1 MGTKGKLE
9 SMREEITSLFFELGS
24 APKVTKALA
33 ERHGVYAHVR
43 SVRKK
48 IAKWDLRQDN
58 TSTSTTTTDDTEYSV
73 DVMKTDAFKAYCQKE
88 GLDISK
94 VKSAKYVNHDG
105 QQKFNVVLDYNET
118 FEFDWDKFVQSI
130 SKDITVDVPPKRK
143 AQNKKALHLYQSDMH
158 VGAWVEED
166 SIYENEYSLE
176 VVNSRLAS
184 VRALA
189 YKKHAEYGVF
199 DTLAI
204 FDLGDMLDGLNAN
217 TTRGGHKLPQN
228 MDNMQQF
235 DSAISAYKIH
245 ISELMASGIAENV
258 VFHATCNDNHSSF
271 FSYFALRAIAEWSKV
286 KYPTLK
292 VNIQTKFLDTY
303 TYGDHTFILTHGKDK
318 VHMKHGMPKILDKK
332 TEIYIKD
339 YIDQK
344 ELKGNIHV
352 IKGDLHQDCVDFCN
366 RFRYRNVLSLFGASG
381 WVFTNFGYARAGFS
395 YDVVDMDSKDVMEGR
410 LFFKY

>member
-1 MGTKGKLE
+1 MGKKGKLE
-9 SMREEITSLFFELGS
+9 SMREEITSLFYELES
-24 APKVTKALA
+24 STKIAKALA
-33 ERHGVYAHVR
+33 ERHGVYSHPR
-43 SVRKK
+43 SIRKK
-48 IAKWDLRQDN
+48 ITKWGLRDEQEN
-58 TSTSTTTTDDTEYSV
+58 KSTTTTSDVGYSDDVT
-73 DVMKTDAFKAYCQKE
+73 KTDAFKEYCYRE

-118 FEFDWDKFVQSI
+118 FEFDWDKFVQSM
-130 SKDITVDVPPKRK
+130 SKDITVDLTPTRK

-166 SIYENEYSLE
+166 SIYENEYSLD

-189 YKKHAEYGVF
+189 YKKHDEYGVF
-199 DTLAI
+199 DTLAL
-204 FDLGDMLDGLNAN
+204 FDLGDMLDGFNGN

-228 MDNMQQF
+228 MTNMQQF
-235 DSAISAYKIH
+235 DSAISAYKTH
-245 ISELMASGIAENV
+245 ISELVASGISEKM
-258 VFHATCNDNHSSF
+258 VFHATCNDNHAGD
-271 FSYFALRAIAEWSKV
+271 FSYFALRALAEWAKV
-286 KYPTLK
+286 KFPQVT

-318 VHMKHGMPKILDKK
+318 VHMKHGMPKYLDKK

-339 YIDQK
+339 FIDQK
-344 ELKGNIHV
+344 EISGNIHV

-381 WVFTNFGYARAGFS
+381 WVFTNFGYSRAGVS
-395 YDVVDMDSKDVMEGR
+395 YDVVDLNSKDVMEGR
-410 LFFKY
+410 LFFK